1 MLTILWILKIEYD
14 LNNSN
19 FDDLKIKQTTRI
31 EQYGIPLTILWHP
44 PITKEAFFLTFND
57 QVNYL
62 SFEIFWYFKSSLI
75 SLKSGNINFT
85 ILQQT
90 CVVKHY

>member
-44 PITKEAFFLTFND
+44 PITKESFFLTFND
-57 QVNYL
+57 QVNY
-62 SFEIFWYFKSSLI
+62 FWNIF
-75 SLKSGNINFT
+75 NFFS
-85 ILQQT
+85 ILFNLL
-90 CVVKHY
+90 